1 VATRFRVSG
10 IILLGLLVTWA
21 LWRWAGLL
29 LAVFLLTVV
38 YFVSLRI
45 HPRIR
50 HNGPLGIGW
59 HTCHGTGEKHSR
71 IFPWIYHKD
80 ERCAGTGRVVRW
92 GARRWGSDSVQ
103 AEVIRQRQSRRTMK
117 QNHTWR

>member
-1 VATRFRVSG
+1 VATRFRVFG

-59 HTCHGTGEKHSR
+59 HTCHGTGERRSPL
-71 IFPWIYHKD
+71 FPWTYRKCK
-80 ERCAGTGRVVRW
+80 RCAGSGRLIRY
-92 GARRWGSDSVQ
+92 GARRWSADYLH
-103 AEVIRQRQSRRTMK
+103 AEEIRGAKARETMK